1 MCGRDAPM
9 IEAVLFDLGDTLRHL
24 HVPSPRALIRTAAVT
39 FHQSLLNQGNHLPD
53 FPAYYRHLRYHM
65 ICEFVRSR
73 LVRRE
78 LRVVWMM
85 QRAHRRLGIS
95 IASDE
100 MVDLLTE
107 CLQVVRRF
115 SRTEPDAIP
124 SLTILRDSGYKLGL
138 VSNTVFPAAGL
149 DADLEDEGLLPFFP
163 VRVYSSDVGYMK
175 PDPRIFRIALKRVGV
190 TPHRAMF
197 VGDRLD
203 KDVRGAGR
211 LGMRT
216 VLIVREGN
224 KPRGRGRPDHVVR
237 SLAEVPDILQLAS
250 HR

>member
-1 MCGRDAPM
+1 M

-24 HVPSPRALIRTAAVT
+24 QILSPRALMRTAAVT
-39 FHQSLLNQGNHLPD
+39 FYQRLHQQGNHLPR
-53 FPAYYRHLRYHM
+53 FPVYYRHLRRHM
-65 ICEFVRSR
+65 MCEFIRSR

-85 QRAHRRLGIS
+85 QRAHQRLGIS

-100 MVDLLTE
+100 MTRLVNE
-107 CLQVVRRF
+107 CVQVLRR
-115 SRTEPDAIP
+115 SSQTEPDAIA
-124 SLTILRDSGYKLGL
+124 SLSTLRDSGYKLGL
-138 VSNTVFPAAGL
+138 VSNTVFPAGSI

-175 PDPRIFRIALKRVGV
+175 PDPRIFRIALERVGV
-190 TPHRAMF
+190 ASDRAMF

-216 VLIVREGN
+216 VLIVHEGS
-224 KPRGRGRPDHVVR
+224 KPRGRGRPDHVIR
-237 SLAEVPDILQLAS
+237 SLAEVPGVLQSAS
-250 HR
+250 QR